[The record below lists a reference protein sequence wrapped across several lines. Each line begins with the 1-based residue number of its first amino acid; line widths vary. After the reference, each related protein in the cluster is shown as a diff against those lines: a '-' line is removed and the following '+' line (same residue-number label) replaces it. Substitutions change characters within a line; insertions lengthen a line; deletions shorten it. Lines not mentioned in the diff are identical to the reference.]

1 MLMFICILCRTKL
14 KQTEVDCEY
23 LKRWCERL
31 TDENKRLQKEVA
43 ELRALKAAS
52 ASPAIA
58 PPASMTTLAMCLSC
72 QRVSNSSR
80 GPNLFTGNSVSP
92 AAAATNVLASS
103 KSAALSNYC
112 QFFPIAA
119 GSNQNMWTST
129 NALHTRELL

>member
-1 MLMFICILCRTKL
+1 MVCRTKL

-52 ASPAIA
+52 ASVIP
-58 PPASMTTLAMCLSC
+58 PPASMTTLAMCPSC
-72 QRVSNSSR
+72 QRVSNSSK
-80 GPNLFTGNSVSP
+80 GSSLFTGNSASP
-92 AAAATNVLASS
+92 ATPATAVTASS
-103 KSAALSNYC
+103 QQAALSNYC
-112 QFFPIAA
+112 QFFPVSG

-129 NALHTRELL
+129 NARHTRELF